1 MTKGCSAG
9 LEWSQGRQKF
19 HKLTQGRRW
28 RVRLPTKRRTLP
40 LQRSK
45 RPGARRSR
53 YKEVEQSPSRR
64 GAPLL
69 RHGPAD
75 GLSPVPGHL
84 LARDLP
90 VFGEIPRL
98 IGCRPKVR
106 TRACAASVGYVPA
119 SGRWT
124 STFICSGQR
133 PPRCAARAFSFVR
146 GLLFAGVLSN
156 LSSWTLKISA
166 TQCQPRS
173 EVKRLDCRWPSLS
186 GSAGCHLPGL
196 EYLDLPADRSRP
208 SLERPESAG

>member
-28 RVRLPTKRRTLP
+28 RERLPTKRRTLP

-98 IGCRPKVR
+98 IRCRPKVR
-106 TRACAASVGYVPA
+106 TKACGASVGYVPA

-124 STFICSGQR
+124 STLNCSPQ
-133 PPRCAARAFSFVR
+133 PPLRYRCAARAFSFVR
-146 GLLFAGVLSN
+146 GLLFGGVLSN
-156 LSSWTLKISA
+156 LSPWTLKISA
-166 TQCQPRS
+166 RQRQR
-173 EVKRLDCRWPSLS
+173 R
-186 GSAGCHLPGL
+186 
-196 EYLDLPADRSRP
+196 
-208 SLERPESAG
+208 